1 MPGPCFR
8 WAPWENEV
16 YPRVSGFAYDGG
28 MTTKKAATQRK
39 KKTTAKLKT
48 QATGKSV
55 AAFLRGIEDEGRR
68 RDAFELLALMK
79 KVTKQEPKM
88 WGAAI
93 VGFGDAHYE
102 YASGRNGDW
111 FEAGFSPRRAA
122 LAVYLM
128 GGLQEH
134 AGMIA
139 SLGKVKTGGG
149 CLYISRL
156 DDVDRAALSRLI
168 AASVASLPGRA

>member
-1 MPGPCFR
+1 
-8 WAPWENEV
+8 
-16 YPRVSGFAYDGG
+16 
-28 MTTKKAATQRK
+28 MTSKKAPARPK
-39 KKTTAKLKT
+39 KKTTAKLTT
-48 QATGKSV
+48 QPTAKSV
-55 AAFLRGIEDEGRR
+55 EAFLGGIEDEHRR
-68 RDAFELLALMK
+68 KEAFELLALMK
-79 KVTKQEPKM
+79 KVTKKEPRM

-102 YASGRNGDW
+102 YASGRSGDW
-111 FEAGFSPRRAA
+111 FEAGFSPRKAA